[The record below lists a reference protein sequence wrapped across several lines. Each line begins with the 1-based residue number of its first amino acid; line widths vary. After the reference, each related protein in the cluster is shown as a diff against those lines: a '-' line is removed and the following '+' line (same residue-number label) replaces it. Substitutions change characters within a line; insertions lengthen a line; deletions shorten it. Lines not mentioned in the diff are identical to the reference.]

1 MFQILYQWPCNKSL
15 PAVATP
21 PLSSRTNAPAEDPED
36 QKSPPSSQRSIYILI
51 HYPVWS
57 SHPHTVWGLL
67 PFCFGK
73 DCRTHVCHWVCRS
86 RCSGIPGSRWWHS
99 VLHHAKEFVCGKL
112 RLADMASD
120 PRTHRQLAGRHD
132 FIRSQLLLEEWLV
145 PHGSPQVIHS
155 GSSLDVI
162 DKSTSGIYI
171 SCVRLR
177 NVREDVAE
185 MLILVYWSCWLGCW
199 SMNIRL
205 RFPGTQQFN
214 AIHMVRSDV
223 ATHFRI
229 LKSHWL
235 KQSLLITVVIRCYC
249 TGWGPSF
256 FCVQLVQITTITIVY
271 DTQIT
276 LFRWGYKANYNW
288 GAPSCRDP

>member
-1 MFQILYQWPCNKSL
+1 
-15 PAVATP
+15 
-21 PLSSRTNAPAEDPED
+21 
-36 QKSPPSSQRSIYILI
+36 
-51 HYPVWS
+51 
-57 SHPHTVWGLL
+57 
-67 PFCFGK
+67 
-73 DCRTHVCHWVCRS
+73 
-86 RCSGIPGSRWWHS
+86 
-99 VLHHAKEFVCGKL
+99 
-112 RLADMASD
+112 MASD

-199 SMNIRL
+199 SMNIRR

-229 LKSHWL
+229 LKSH
-235 KQSLLITVVIRCYC
+235 
-249 TGWGPSF
+249 
-256 FCVQLVQITTITIVY
+256 
-271 DTQIT
+271 
-276 LFRWGYKANYNW
+276 
-288 GAPSCRDP
+288 

>member
-1 MFQILYQWPCNKSL
+1 MAMQQKLARSGDPSTQLSDQRTGRGSRRPKVTSIQPAIYIHSHTLSCLIL
-15 PAVATP
+15 TP
-21 PLSSRTNAPAEDPED
+21 PHCLGSLAVLFWERLQDARVPLSM
-36 QKSPPSSQRSIYILI
+36 SIAMQ
-51 HYPVWS
+51 W
-57 SHPHTVWGLL
+57 HPWKPMMAQCITS
-67 PFCFGK
+67 CE
-73 DCRTHVCHWVCRS
+73 RVCMWQ
-86 RCSGIPGSRWWHS
+86 
-99 VLHHAKEFVCGKL
+99 
-112 RLADMASD
+112 
-120 PRTHRQLAGRHD
+120 TTAGRHGQRPQD
-132 FIRSQLLLEEWLV
+132 SSPARGPTWFPYALPRTDRCCSIRSQLLLEEWLV

-205 RFPGTQQFN
+205 RFPGTGKFN

-235 KQSLLITVVIRCYC
+235 KQS
-249 TGWGPSF
+249 
-256 FCVQLVQITTITIVY
+256 
-271 DTQIT
+271 
-276 LFRWGYKANYNW
+276 
-288 GAPSCRDP
+288 